1 MIQLQAASLQVGTKI
16 LFQNAN
22 LALHA
27 GWHVGIVGQNGAGK
41 SSLFELLLGHLGVES
56 GQCSL
61 PKDWRIAHMSQELPN
76 VDKTALEFVL
86 DGDQELRL
94 LQEEI
99 TLCIQNN
106 SDARLAQLHMK
117 LENIDGYR
125 AQSRAAKIL
134 DGLGFLPA
142 QLNLPLTTFSGGW
155 RVRLNLAHTLMCR
168 SDLLLLDE
176 PTNHLDLDAILWF
189 EQWLKNYPGTL
200 LLISHDREFL
210 DQTIEHII
218 HFDQQQLIYY
228 RGNYSAFELARAERL
243 AQQQS
248 QYEKQQQEIA
258 HIQSFITRFKA
269 KASKAKQA
277 QSRVKSLE
285 RLERIAQA
293 HVESPF
299 SFRFFSP
306 DKLSDPLFKL
316 TKGELGYAD
325 KTLLKNVELQLKPG
339 DRIGI
344 LGPNGAGKSTLIKT
358 IANALP
364 LIKGERWYAP
374 ACKIGYFAQHQ
385 LEQLDLEATP
395 LQLMIRQAPQSSE
408 LTLRNYLGSFGFQ
421 GNDTGK
427 KIALF
432 SGGEKSRLGLALLI
446 WQKPNLLL
454 LDEPT
459 NHLDL
464 EMRHALTMALQDF
477 EGAVVLI
484 SHDRHLLRCTTDNLY
499 LVTAGSVSPFD
510 GSLEHYSEW
519 LADYRQQQSSVTDS
533 IQNPDD
539 VASRNKK
546 EDRKKAA
553 QQRQQHK
560 PLRDQLK
567 KLEITLEKLSMEKN
581 QLENQLT
588 DTTLYEEAN
597 KEKLKRLLMQQENA
611 RKQLEENEMLWLQ
624 LSEELD
630 VLQNG
635 SEDS

>member
-1 MIQLQAASLQVGTKI
+1 MIQLQAASLQAGTKI

-41 SSLFELLLGHLGVES
+41 SSLFSLLLGHLSVES

-76 VDKTALEFVL
+76 SDKTALEFVL

-99 TLCIQNN
+99 SLCIHNN
-106 SDARLAQLHMK
+106 SDARLAQLHMR

-125 AQSRAAKIL
+125 AKSRAAKIL
-134 DGLGFLPA
+134 DGLGFLPT
-142 QLNLPLTTFSGGW
+142 QFDLPLTTFSGGW

-316 TKGELGYAD
+316 KKGELGYAD
-325 KTLLKNVELQLKPG
+325 KPLLKNVELQIKPS
-339 DRIGI
+339 DRVGI

-358 IANALP
+358 IANTLP

-374 ACKIGYFAQHQ
+374 ACKVGYFAQHQ
-385 LEQLDLEATP
+385 LEQLDLNATP

-421 GNDTGK
+421 GKETEK

-499 LVTAGSVSPFD
+499 LVTAGEVKPFD
-510 GSLEHYSEW
+510 GSLENYSEW
-519 LADYRQQQSSVTDS
+519 LADYRQQQSLDTRTE
-533 IQNPDD
+533 QNFNEIT
-539 VASRNKK
+539 SRNKK

-567 KLEITLEKLSMEKN
+567 KLEITLEKLSTEKK
-581 QLENQLT
+581 QLENQLA
-588 DTTLYEEAN
+588 DIALYEEAN
-597 KEKLKRLLMQQENA
+597 KEKLKRLLMEQENA
-611 RKQLEENEMLWLQ
+611 RKQLEENEMRWLQ

-630 VLQNG
+630 ILQRS
-635 SEDS
+635 SEDP